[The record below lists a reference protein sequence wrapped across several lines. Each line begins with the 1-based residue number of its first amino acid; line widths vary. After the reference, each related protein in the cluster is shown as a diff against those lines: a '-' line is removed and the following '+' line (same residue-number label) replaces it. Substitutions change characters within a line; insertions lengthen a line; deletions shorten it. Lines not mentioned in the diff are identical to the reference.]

1 MFGRIG
7 IATGGLVLALL
18 LVVTFNTLR
27 LESRQIDVESA
38 KTADID
44 ADAATRRLAES
55 LRIRTVSYGPNAPV
69 EEDALND
76 LHAFL
81 GRSFPRVHGTLD
93 LEVVSDYSLLFTWRG
108 SDPALKPVL
117 FSAHMDVSPVAPETE
132 ADWTHPPFEG
142 AVADG
147 FVWGRGALDMKQSL
161 MGVLEAV
168 EHLLAHGFTPTRTV
182 YLAFGHDEEIGGSLG
197 AAKIAEILEQR
208 KVRLYFTM
216 DEGMPITH
224 GIVPGVEQ
232 PAALIGLA
240 EKGYLSLEL
249 AVELDPAECGHSS
262 MPPVST
268 AVGKLA
274 RAIHRLE
281 TNQMPAAL
289 KSPASEMF
297 EYLAPEMSLG
307 SRMVVANRW
316 LFDPLLLSRLEEAPA
331 TNATIRTTTA
341 PTIVS
346 GGIKENVLPCGA
358 RGIVNFRI
366 LPGDSVATVI
376 EHVRTAIDDPDVAIR
391 QTGNESSEP
400 SAVSDSSSASFA
412 LLHRTVRQ
420 IFPETVVAP
429 GLVIGATDSRHYVK
443 VAENSYRFLPMRLRQ
458 EDLKRIHGT
467 DERIAVDNY
476 LEIIRFYI
484 QLLRNVG

>member
-1 MFGRIG
+1 
-7 IATGGLVLALL
+7 
-18 LVVTFNTLR
+18 
-27 LESRQIDVESA
+27 
-38 KTADID
+38 
-44 ADAATRRLAES
+44 
-55 LRIRTVSYGPNAPV
+55 
-69 EEDALND
+69 
-76 LHAFL
+76 
-81 GRSFPRVHGTLD
+81 
-93 LEVVSDYSLLFTWRG
+93 
-108 SDPALKPVL
+108 
-117 FSAHMDVSPVAPETE
+117 
-132 ADWTHPPFEG
+132 
-142 AVADG
+142 
-147 FVWGRGALDMKQSL
+147 MKQLL
-161 MGVLEAV
+161 MGVLEVV
-168 EHLLAHGFTPTRTV
+168 EHLLARGITPTRTV
-182 YLAFGHDEEIGGSLG
+182 YLAFGHGEEIGGSLG
-197 AAKIAEILEQR
+197 AAKIAELLEQR
-208 KVRLYFTM
+208 KVRLFFSM

-224 GIVPGVEQ
+224 GIVPGVER

-240 EKGYLSLEL
+240 EKGFLSLEL

-307 SRMVVANRW
+307 TRMVVANRW

-346 GGIKENVLPCGA
+346 GGIKVLPCGA

-376 EHVRTAIDDPDVAIR
+376 DHVRTAIDDPDVAVR
-391 QTGNESSEP
+391 QLGNEPSESST
-400 SAVSDSSSASFA
+400 VSDSGSVSFA

-420 IFPETVVAP
+420 IFPETVVAV
-429 GLVIGATDSRHYVK
+429 GSK
-443 VAENSYRFLPMRLRQ
+443 NS
-458 EDLKRIHGT
+458 
-467 DERIAVDNY
+467 N
-476 LEIIRFYI
+476 
-484 QLLRNVG
+484 LLSDPDFTTEMLADQRAARPI